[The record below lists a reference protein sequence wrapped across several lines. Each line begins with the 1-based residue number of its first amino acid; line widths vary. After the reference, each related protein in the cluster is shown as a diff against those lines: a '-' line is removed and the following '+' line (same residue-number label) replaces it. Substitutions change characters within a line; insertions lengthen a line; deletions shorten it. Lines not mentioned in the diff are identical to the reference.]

1 MEKML
6 VAEALDKR
14 DFLAKKISDE
24 IRRLE
29 PISVKRKG
37 DPRIKE
43 TGQSVEDFEKDAKS
57 TYQSINDMISLYDR
71 INVAVTLHNAETK
84 ITVNGKEMTVAEAI
98 TRRKSLTMNSDF
110 RTKLHEKLENCF
122 NRALVMYNNLDRD
135 LINSRE
141 QLVNGLLANQGPGEK
156 KSNID
161 EIQAKSIDIVID
173 PMTPEYIDPLNLKTE
188 IEKLDEETSE
198 LISKINT
205 AIKVSNASTYV
216 EV

>member
-110 RTKLHEKLENCF
+110 RTKLREKLENCF